1 MELTTFTTAQIY
13 SIFAALSCAAVAGF
27 IFYCIGLRTGKAA
40 GYEQGHNVAKHYW
53 RKIVGNVRADL
64 GEARDLLDARTRE
77 MAALRQSIEQE
88 TADHAATLAKLRE
101 HMHFAEND
109 RENVIR
115 DLLADLQE
123 ESSKRLTSDDWLTLK
138 LAAKQLGI
146 AAHQVARSGTSKTNQ
161 AALAQAQINALAER
175 VKAILDQ
182 PPRLCEYDYQGI
194 TDTDLIE
201 WLDREATVDFDL
213 ETCTLRF
220 ASYPAGETGI
230 EHVRDLLTKAKTD
243 SDDIDQHG
251 AEALRRAV
259 QEDAA

>member
-1 MELTTFTTAQIY
+1 MELTTFTTAQVY
-13 SIFAALSCAAVAGF
+13 GIFAALSCAAFSG
-27 IFYCIGLRTGKAA
+27 ILFYCLGLRNGNAA
-40 GYEQGHNVAKHYW
+40 GYELGRSTAKTYW
-53 RKIVGNVRADL
+53 INRISHIRSDL

-88 TADHAATLAKLRE
+88 TADHAATVAKLRE
-101 HMHFAEND
+101 HMHFTEND

-115 DLLADLQE
+115 DLLAALQE
-123 ESSKRLTSDDWLTLK
+123 ESTKRLTSDDWLTLK

-146 AAHQVARSGTSKTNQ
+146 AAHQIARSGTSKTNQ
-161 AALAQAQINALAER
+161 AALAQSQVNTLAER

-220 ASYPAGETGI
+220 ASYPAGEAGI
-230 EHVRDLLTKAKTD
+230 NHVRELLTKAKTD

-251 AEALRRAV
+251 AEALRLAV

>member
-1 MELTTFTTAQIY
+1 MELTTFTTPQIY

-40 GYEQGHNVAKHYW
+40 GYELGHNVAKNYW
-53 RKIVGNVRADL
+53 RKIVCNVRSTL
-64 GEARDLLDARTRE
+64 GETRDLLDARTRE

-101 HMHFAEND
+101 HMHFTEND

-115 DLLADLQE
+115 DLLAALQE

-201 WLDREATVDFDL
+201 WLDRTAV
-213 ETCTLRF
+213 
-220 ASYPAGETGI
+220 TGI
-230 EHVRDLLTKAKTD
+230 NPDEGLATITFNAYGSELPEHLRDLLTKAKVD
-243 SDDIDQHG
+243 SDDIDRHG

-259 QEDAA
+259 QEAAA

>member
-1 MELTTFTTAQIY
+1 MELTTFTTAQVY
-13 SIFAALSCAAVAGF
+13 GIFAALSCAAFSG
-27 IFYCIGLRTGKAA
+27 ILFYCLGLRNGNAA
-40 GYEQGHNVAKHYW
+40 GYELGRSTAKTYW
-53 RKIVGNVRADL
+53 INRISHIRSDL

-77 MAALRQSIEQE
+77 MAALRQSIAQE
-88 TADHAATLAKLRE
+88 TADHAATVAKLRE

-115 DLLADLQE
+115 DLLAALQE
-123 ESSKRLTSDDWLTLK
+123 ETSKRLTSDDWLTLK

-146 AAHQVARSGTSKTNQ
+146 AAHQIARSGTSKTNQ
-161 AALAQAQINALAER
+161 AALAQSQVNALAER
-175 VKAILDQ
+175 TKAILDQ

-201 WLDREATVDFDL
+201 WLDRTAV
-213 ETCTLRF
+213 
-220 ASYPAGETGI
+220 TGI
-230 EHVRDLLTKAKTD
+230 NPDEGQATITFNAYGSELPEHLRDLLTKAKVD

-251 AEALRRAV
+251 AEALRLAV

>member
-1 MELTTFTTAQIY
+1 MELITFTTAQIY

-40 GYEQGHNVAKHYW
+40 GYEQGHNVAKNYW

-77 MAALRQSIEQE
+77 MAALRQSIELE

-115 DLLADLQE
+115 DLLAALNE
-123 ESSKRLTSDDWLTLK
+123 ETAKRLTSDDWLTLK

-161 AALAQAQINALAER
+161 PALAQAQINALAER

-182 PPRLCEYDYQGI
+182 PPRLCDYDYQGI

-201 WLDREATVDFDL
+201 WLDRTAV
-213 ETCTLRF
+213 
-220 ASYPAGETGI
+220 TGI
-230 EHVRDLLTKAKTD
+230 NPDEGLATITFNAYGSELPEHLRDLLTKAKAD
-243 SDDIDQHG
+243 SDERNQRT
-251 AEALRRAV
+251 AETARLAV